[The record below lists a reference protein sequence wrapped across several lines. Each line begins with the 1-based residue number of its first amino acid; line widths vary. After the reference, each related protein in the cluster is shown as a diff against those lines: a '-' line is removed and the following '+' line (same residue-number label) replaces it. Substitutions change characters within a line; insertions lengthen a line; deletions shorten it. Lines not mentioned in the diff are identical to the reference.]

1 MWVRNVPA
9 IVLTTLFVCPILL
22 GQAEP
27 TATNTDQTPLI
38 RSTRR
43 EVLVDLVVRDK
54 HHRLV
59 TNLRPEEIEVYEDG
73 VQQKINAFR
82 GVAGAEQLASERQVA
97 NSTPAPQSN
106 IADEVNPVSSLKQ
119 LNFVAVVFADIA
131 PLNLEF
137 AREAVDEFL
146 KSDNLPNTYVSLY
159 RLNRTLK
166 IIQYYT
172 SDKGLLA
179 KAVSGAANRF
189 HTDDGLGTQA
199 TVISGAYSTLQEA
212 AAQILSSPRIDE
224 ATALAVRNTLLSPMP
239 IIAKDPMFSRDAAAQ
254 DSTVMLGNAILTQ
267 AKIESGI
274 RFAASLANGM
284 DALDSLREIVRSQ
297 ENLPGR
303 KIVLYLSD
311 GLDFPMNRRDAVD
324 NLISYANRSGVSFY
338 AVDTRG
344 LNVEDPMMQSLSE
357 QERTNAVSA
366 AQRVDPLNGH
376 KEDDD
381 IQLSVT
387 NNKQLAMRDLAESTG
402 GFVVTDTNEIAVPMQ
417 RVMEDIRSHYEIA
430 YTPTATNY
438 DGHFR
443 KIEVKVTRSHIS
455 APQYR
460 KGYFALP
467 DVNGQPLQPF
477 EAVALTAI
485 NQRPAISPFP
495 YQIAVMR
502 FRPGREA
509 VEHEVA
515 FEVPLSAFHPAS
527 NPKTGKSSIK
537 ASVVALIRNA
547 KGEVVGKIG
556 RELTREV
563 QPSQGAQLTKDRI
576 LYAEPVELPPGHY
589 VIDAAVTDERSG
601 QTSVKRVA
609 FYVPQENDF
618 GLSSLELVKER
629 ENPLPASATGAS
641 DASSAVL
648 PTLSESVSSGKPVE
662 LYFVLYPSKQ
672 DAANNPK
679 VVLQVLRDGKEIARE
694 PLKLPQ
700 AAADGSVPV
709 LLRIA
714 PEPGQCDIFVTAQQG
729 QLVAQSSLSVRVQ

>member
-9 IVLTTLFVCPILL
+9 AVLITFFVCPILL

-27 TATNTDQTPLI
+27 TATNPDQTPLI

-59 TNLRPEEIEVYEDG
+59 TNLRPEEVEVYEDG
-73 VQQKINAFR
+73 VRQKINAFSNV
-82 GVAGAEQLASERQVA
+82 GGAEQLATERKVL
-97 NSTPAPQSN
+97 STPVAQPK
-106 IADEVNPVSSLKQ
+106 IADAVNPVSSLKQ

-146 KSDNLPNTYVSLY
+146 KSDNLPNTYVSIY
-159 RLNRTLK
+159 RLNRSLK
-166 IIQYYT
+166 VLQYYT
-172 SDKGLLA
+172 SNKDVLT
-179 KAVSGAANRF
+179 KAVNGAANRL

-199 TVISGAYSTLQEA
+199 TVISAAYSTLQES
-212 AAQILSSPRIDE
+212 AAQILSSPRLDQ

-239 IIAKDPMFSRDAAAQ
+239 ILAKDPMFARDAAAQ
-254 DSTVMLGNAILTQ
+254 DSTVVLGNAILTQ
-267 AKIESGI
+267 ARIESGI

-284 DALDSLREIVRSQ
+284 DTLDSLREVVRSQ
-297 ENLPGR
+297 EELPGR

-357 QERTNAVSA
+357 LERTNAVSA

-402 GFVVTDTNEIAVPMQ
+402 GFVVTDTNEIALPMQ

-443 KIEVKVTRSHIS
+443 KIEVKVTRPHIS

-477 EAVALTAI
+477 EAVAMSAI
-485 NQRPAISPFP
+485 NERPTSSPFP
-495 YQIAVMR
+495 YQVAVMR
-502 FRPGREA
+502 FRPGQEA

-515 FEVPLSAFHPAS
+515 FEVPVSALHTTS
-527 NPKTGKSSIK
+527 NPKTGKTSIK
-537 ASVVALIRNA
+537 ASLVALIRNA
-547 KGEVVGKIG
+547 KGEVIGKIG

-563 QPSQGAQLTKDRI
+563 PSAKGTQENKDRI
-576 LYAEPVELPPGHY
+576 LYAEPIELPSGHY
-589 VIDAAVTDERSG
+589 VIDAAVTDEQSG
-601 QTSVKRVA
+601 QTSVKRLA
-609 FYVPQENDF
+609 LFVPQENGF

-629 ENPLPASATGAS
+629 ENPPPASVTGTS
-641 DASSAVL
+641 DASSTVL
-648 PTLSESVSSGKPVE
+648 PLLSDSVSSGKPVE

-672 DAANNPK
+672 DPADNLK
-679 VVLQVLRDGKEIARE
+679 VVLQVLHDGKEIARE

-729 QLVAQSSLSVRVQ
+729 QLAAQSSLSVKVQ